1 MHGLKSLSQQQISRE
16 LAHEGIT
23 WYFNPPSSPHMGG
36 IFESMVKQAV
46 INDQDLPEETLHTV
60 LVEADAIVN
69 SRPLT
74 AVSDDA
80 NDYEALTLNHFLS
93 GRASPN
99 NSPGLFEEREI
110 NSPKRWR
117 MAQPLADMIWRRW
130 RREYLPNLSKWNKE
144 NKEQRNLKKADLIL
158 LKTDDAP
165 RSHWPLGRVVKT
177 FPGDD
182 GGVRTVEVKTP

>member
-1 MHGLKSLSQQQISRE
+1 M
-16 LAHEGIT
+16 
-23 WYFNPPSSPHMGG
+23 
-36 IFESMVKQAV
+36 
-46 INDQDLPEETLHTV
+46 
-60 LVEADAIVN
+60 N

-110 NSPKRWR
+110 NSRKRWR
-117 MAQPLADMIWRRW
+117 IAQPLADMIWRRW
-130 RREYLPNLSKWNKE
+130 QREYLPNLSIRLKWNKE
-144 NKEQRNLKKADLIL
+144 NKEQRNLKKGDLIL

-182 GGVRTVEVKTP
+182 GRVRTVEVKTPNGTLMRPASKICLLEESV